1 MPITPAIAPKM
12 KYRVPIS
19 LWLVENSH
27 RVIKLR
33 FTKKRFLPEKQVV
46 LTFLYEECR
55 TLVSCGWLLTNR
67 KHGKK
72 KKKGGGEGPE
82 SPHFID
88 GGHFDPLVDQAR
100 SH

>member
-1 MPITPAIAPKM
+1 MIPSRQLNSVKLVGVV
-12 KYRVPIS
+12 KNFS
-19 LWLVENSH
+19 ELWLV
-27 RVIKLR
+27 VDQQKAW
-33 FTKKRFLPEKQVV
+33 KKR
-46 LTFLYEECR
+46 
-55 TLVSCGWLLTNR
+55 
-67 KHGKK
+67 

>member
-1 MPITPAIAPKM
+1 MVSGEQPSCKKIAI
-12 KYRVPIS
+12 Y
-19 LWLVENSH
+19 
-27 RVIKLR
+27 
-33 FTKKRFLPEKQVV
+33 EKTIPSRKASKVV

>member
-1 MPITPAIAPKM
+1 MLYQLSYTP
-12 KYRVPIS
+12 
-19 LWLVENSH
+19 
-27 RVIKLR
+27 
-33 FTKKRFLPEKQVV
+33 KKDIVV
-46 LTFLYEECR
+46 NKDWC
-55 TLVSCGWLLTNR
+55 
-67 KHGKK
+67 GKK